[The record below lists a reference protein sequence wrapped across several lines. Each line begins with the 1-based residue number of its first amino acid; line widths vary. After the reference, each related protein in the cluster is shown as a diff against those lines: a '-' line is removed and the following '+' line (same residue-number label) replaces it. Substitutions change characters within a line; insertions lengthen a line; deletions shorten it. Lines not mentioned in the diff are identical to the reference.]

1 MGVDPQML
9 VAQDG
14 FAEPGG
20 LSSAQTVVISWINS
34 FPILLTGNR
43 LDLEAQMFLIYWA
56 GYS

>member
-20 LSSAQTVVISWINS
+20 LSSAQIVVISWINN

-43 LDLEAQMFLIYWA
+43 LDFGGTDVPHLL
-56 GYS
+56 GRL